1 MAERPE
7 NPVGAL
13 ESHLTE
19 EAGYSDD
26 STAKPIAR
34 KKKNTPKREWT
45 ININFLGLLEG
56 LPHNRI
62 ERK

>member
-13 ESHLTE
+13 ESHLAE

-26 STAKPIAR
+26 STAKLIAR
-34 KKKNTPKREWT
+34 KTPKREWT
-45 ININFLGLLEG
+45 MNINFLGLLEG
-56 LPHNRI
+56 LPYNRI